1 MVEGICNGEEA
12 VDTVVGSLVQ
22 TGLARRQLSMRGGGG
37 GGGGL
42 ALPLLCFALLC
53 FSGWVPLLPP
63 PPLFLLAL
71 LFLQLLQAAA

>member
-22 TGLARRQLSMRGGGG
+22 TGLARRQLSMRRGG

-42 ALPLLCFALLC
+42 PLLCFA
-53 FSGWVPLLPP
+53 
-63 PPLFLLAL
+63 FLLGSLCCL
-71 LFLQLLQAAA
+71 LLLSSC

>member
-22 TGLARRQLSMRGGGG
+22 TGLARRQLSMRR
-37 GGGGL
+37 GGGL
-42 ALPLLCFALLC
+42 AFALLC
-53 FSGWVPLLPP
+53 FSAWVPLLPP

>member
-37 GGGGL
+37 GG
-42 ALPLLCFALLC
+42 ALPCLCFALLC
-53 FSGWVPLLPP
+53 FAFLVGSLCCLL
-63 PPLFLLAL
+63 LLSSC
-71 LFLQLLQAAA
+71 

>member
-22 TGLARRQLSMRGGGG
+22 TGLARRQLSMRR
-37 GGGGL
+37 GGL
-42 ALPLLCFALLC
+42 AFALLC
-53 FSGWVPLLPP
+53 FSAWVPLLPP

>member
-22 TGLARRQLSMRGGGG
+22 TGLARRQLSMRR
-37 GGGGL
+37 GGL
-42 ALPLLCFALLC
+42 AFALLC
-53 FSGWVPLLPP
+53 FSAWVPLLP